1 LVDGRSG
8 DASLAQVR
16 LQALSV
22 ECSFCDSSWGGERA
36 VSPRAFVH
44 HPFLVSNLNL
54 GMYRHST
61 ILSYGHDRGLPRLR
75 LRLIWSCS
83 VAIGSAFALPA
94 RQRHLIHEADLNNL
108 MAGNLSCIMWCGSFR
123 PSFHRFSRTSR
134 VVSSLCPPTAVSQCG
149 LDTWLKLPLPWEH
162 FPGFCIGS
170 RDEMMRLDP
179 HPLALPSAL

>member
-108 MAGNLSCIMWCGSFR
+108 MAGNLSCILHNVVWIFSSEL
-123 PSFHRFSRTSR
+123 PSIFSNIPRR
-134 VVSSLCPPTAVSQCG
+134 L
-149 LDTWLKLPLPWEH
+149 LPLP
-162 FPGFCIGS
+162 PDCS
-170 RDEMMRLDP
+170 
-179 HPLALPSAL
+179 